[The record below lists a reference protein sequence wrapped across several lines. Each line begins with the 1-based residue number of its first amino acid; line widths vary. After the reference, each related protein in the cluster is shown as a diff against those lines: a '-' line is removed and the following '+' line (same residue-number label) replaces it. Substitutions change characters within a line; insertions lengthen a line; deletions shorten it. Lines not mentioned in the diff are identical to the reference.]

1 MTNVDETPE
10 QGKASSRDLRFV
22 ADAVKLQEQSATE
35 RDELGFSASLW
46 AQISL
51 PYNEPTLKGQDG
63 KPLIDAQ
70 GNKVGPQWWN
80 RRNGSIDMTLRPAI
94 IRDEK
99 GIQAPKYP
107 YGVIPRYLMT
117 WMTSEAVKT
126 QSPTLSMG
134 KNLGAFM
141 EKLNMRGTGGKNG
154 SITRLRDQAKRLF
167 LSNITVQQTTKNGDV
182 VSDVGMNW
190 TFARDYQLFFSN
202 RDPEGEPLWESTV
215 TLSDEFFQSI
225 MHSPIPVDLGALGTL
240 SGSPMKIDIYLWL
253 AARAWR
259 VKKPTVISWEL
270 LARQFGNDTGEMKKF
285 KQTFKRNFNYAHA
298 VYPAANA
305 IIRPEGIELRKSA
318 PAIPFKRKIH

>member
-1 MTNVDETPE
+1 MTNVDEPTHLD
-10 QGKASSRDLRFV
+10 KARTRDLKFV
-22 ADAVKLQEQSATE
+22 ADAVKLQEHSAAE

-51 PYNEPTLKGQDG
+51 PYNEPTMKGPDG
-63 KPLIDAQ
+63 KPLVDAD
-70 GNKVGPQWWN
+70 GNKVAPQWWN
-80 RRNGSIDMTLRPAI
+80 RRNGAIDMTLRPAI
-94 IRDEK
+94 IRDSN
-99 GIQAPKYP
+99 GVQIPRYP

-117 WMTSEAVKT
+117 WMTTEAVRT

-141 EKLNMRGTGGKNG
+141 DKLGLISSGGKNG

-167 LSNITVQQTTKNGDV
+167 LSNITVQQTNVTGDV
-182 VSDVGMNW
+182 VSDAGINW

-215 TLSDEFFQSI
+215 TLSDQFFESI
-225 MHSPIPVDLGALGTL
+225 MGAPIPVDLGALGTL

-259 VKKPTVISWEL
+259 VKKPTLISWEL
-270 LARQFGNDTGEMKKF
+270 LARQFGNDTGELKKF
-285 KQTFKRNFNYAHA
+285 RQTFKRNFAYAHA

-305 IIRPEGIELRKSA
+305 SITPEGVELRKSA
-318 PAIPFKRKIH
+318 PAIPFKKALH